1 MWLRCGSSYF
11 PCGSPGDVTAGR
23 QLPSRN
29 VRERL
34 CSRFVRTLPSIAG
47 EMSPVSRG
55 SQGLLLLA
63 TLVLLQAGQRGAEA
77 ASVPPADTDPSPSP
91 PKPKTQN
98 DIEEFVKKLEYEAQG
113 GIDNSLDGFVD
124 VVDFNLL
131 SDVVADDVQAG
142 LDEEFAVVDSELG
155 EKAAVPANKTSD
167 PSRSRQ
173 LSLIYQGVYAPD
185 ARFNAFADGVM
196 VNMVAEMKRKR
207 MDPLYFRVYDRG
219 VVEHVSTQSTRGGRR
234 DEPSAVSSSFA
245 DASSDTSQSSSRS
258 NSRRGR
264 QSGNAIGGGV
274 IRGLTNVRRFG
285 NAEVQV
291 AGNTTLIRSHYVYG
305 PLNIEL
311 VFNTDKGVK
320 TINST
325 LGAVAAHA
333 VTGLHSNSSKLID
346 FIIDSPLFDFMPYYG
361 NRTLAQQRT
370 TELVVRHLFSNASF
384 MSLLMRDAFE
394 IASYDKIIPQ
404 FGTEANYYTVL
415 KYLFNNGP
423 GASSR
428 SPPAARGVSL
438 PGVPSAIAEYLAGVA
453 RQAKSTLETLG

>member
-258 NSRRGR
+258 NSRRGSR

-291 AGNTTLIRSHYVYG
+291 AGNTTLVRGHWLTG
-305 PLNIEL
+305 PLDLIIDYRGSPGITRVRTGIQAVQFDTLTTVDRYGAEMAEYQL
-311 VFNTDKGVK
+311 ISPAEYEVRLTGATSRPYQRISQSAIMRIFKPTGKLERRMKQSFIRARSRRIPDVTRRRGKGARRNGNNRNRK
-320 TINST
+320 DGQEGSDSENNQDANKDRKGSNST
-325 LGAVAAHA
+325 
-333 VTGLHSNSSKLID
+333 
-346 FIIDSPLFDFMPYYG
+346 
-361 NRTLAQQRT
+361 
-370 TELVVRHLFSNASF
+370 
-384 MSLLMRDAFE
+384 
-394 IASYDKIIPQ
+394 
-404 FGTEANYYTVL
+404 TEAV
-415 KYLFNNGP
+415 P
-423 GASSR
+423 E
-428 SPPAARGVSL
+428 L
-438 PGVPSAIAEYLAGVA
+438 P
-453 RQAKSTLETLG
+453 

>member
-1 MWLRCGSSYF
+1 
-11 PCGSPGDVTAGR
+11 
-23 QLPSRN
+23 
-29 VRERL
+29 
-34 CSRFVRTLPSIAG
+34 
-47 EMSPVSRG
+47 MSPVSRG
-55 SQGLLLLA
+55 SLGLLLLLGA
-63 TLVLLQAGQRGAEA
+63 LVLLQAGQRGAEA

-91 PKPKTQN
+91 PKPKTPN
-98 DIEEFVKKLEYEAQG
+98 DIEEFVKKLEYSAQG

-142 LDEEFAVVDSELG
+142 LDEDFAVVDSELG
-155 EKAAVPANKTSD
+155 EKATVPANKTSD

-245 DASSDTSQSSSRS
+245 DASSDTSQSRSRS
-258 NSRRGR
+258 NSRRGSR

-291 AGNTTLIRSHYVYG
+291 AGNTTLVRGHWLTG
-305 PLNIEL
+305 PLDL
-311 VFNTDKGVK
+311 
-320 TINST
+320 
-325 LGAVAAHA
+325 
-333 VTGLHSNSSKLID
+333 
-346 FIIDSPLFDFMPYYG
+346 IIDYRGSPGITRVRTGIQAVQFDTLTTVDRYGAEMAEYQLISPLFDFMPYYG

-453 RQAKSTLETLG
+453 RQAKSTLITLG

>member
-1 MWLRCGSSYF
+1 
-11 PCGSPGDVTAGR
+11 
-23 QLPSRN
+23 
-29 VRERL
+29 
-34 CSRFVRTLPSIAG
+34 
-47 EMSPVSRG
+47 MSPVSRG
-55 SQGLLLLA
+55 SQGLLLLLGA
-63 TLVLLQAGQRGAEA
+63 LALLQAGRRGAEA
-77 ASVPPADTDPSPSP
+77 ASAPPADTDTTPKP
-91 PKPKTQN
+91 PKPKTPN

-113 GIDNSLDGFVD
+113 GIDNSLDGIVD

-131 SDVVADDVQAG
+131 SDVVADDVLDG
-142 LDEEFAVVDSELG
+142 LDEEFTVVDSALG
-155 EKAAVPANKTSD
+155 EKEAVPANKTSD

-245 DASSDTSQSSSRS
+245 DPSSDTAQSSSRS
-258 NSRRGR
+258 NNRRGR

-333 VTGLHSNSSKLID
+333 VTGLHNNSSKLID
-346 FIIDSPLFDFMPYYG
+346 FIIDSPAEYEVQLTGARSRPYQRISQSAIMRIFKPTGKLERRMKQSFIRARSRRIPDVTRRRGNGARRNG
-361 NRTLAQQRT
+361 NRGNRKEGQERSDSESSRGANKDREGLSST
-370 TELVVRHLFSNASF
+370 TESVP
-384 MSLLMRDAFE
+384 E
-394 IASYDKIIPQ
+394 
-404 FGTEANYYTVL
+404 
-415 KYLFNNGP
+415 
-423 GASSR
+423 
-428 SPPAARGVSL
+428 L
-438 PGVPSAIAEYLAGVA
+438 P
-453 RQAKSTLETLG
+453 